1 MKEDYPVHTLLFKL
15 TSIPDIT
22 LPKYQY
28 LDAGN
33 VNDVLQKQ
41 AEHLRILQ
49 IILKLRDVSMHL
61 VYTYQPSQPMGQKL
75 NVYLMFR
82 SGSAESLKMLGGLLP
97 GMAISQYFRFT
108 ECSARQEFGNTV
120 YNGAATLIKREMCSS
135 FIRQKTGVE
144 FLFYTV
150 PGWEPNDSARMV
162 DMMQMLQNIGEF
174 TKQACAIRID
184 LYAVDAAVKYG
195 EMMRPYLKQIAE
207 LQYGDENIHLS
218 SEAQVKDRM
227 DESMRNVQRTY
238 EKWISALTEKPHFR
252 FNMYAFA
259 FDHTF
264 AATILGAAGAEAV
277 KSGGF
282 DILPVQVDGNCG
294 MHLRLEEGPRV
305 YNRVENGI
313 PLCRKARSESL
324 NDWSTLATI
333 EEISP
338 FFRLPSLFDGE
349 HLDIKKESA
358 PPETSDGLP
367 LGYDQAGMEVFYPYS
382 LLNKHALI
390 AGVPGSGKTNTML
403 HIISQLQKG
412 AHPIPFLV
420 FESAKQEYR
429 ALFNDKTMNNVF
441 LFSPGVSAQFPLAA
455 NPFAFPEGVVLC
467 EHISM
472 LMDAFAGSFYLQESA
487 RGYLDR
493 AVENAYAKYGWTI
506 DKRNDGTLPYPV
518 LADVYELMEK
528 EISGTR
534 MSAEQK
540 GNFKAFLEVR
550 LRGMMRRD
558 AGELFASSTCTIKPE
573 EWIRTSAIVELERL
587 DNETKNFFILLLLTW
602 IRETLRKDPNADRDK
617 YPDVRH
623 IIFIEEAHNLIASTT
638 EQRGTEEVNPKVSA
652 TAFIVKMLAE
662 VRALREGIVI
672 ADQLPSLLS
681 PEVIK
686 NTSLKVLHRMTA
698 QDDRELMGST
708 MSASGAQL
716 TDVST
721 YRTGHTLVF
730 YESLLRPFNVRIH
743 QWTFPG
749 ATDDSRYIP
758 MESSALLK
766 HLLSSPIGYKQ
777 KVLAPYTL
785 RFVKSMYEAISSEVE
800 QYANDPDKYGDNGL
814 VTLQNKLTEFKNQVN
829 SGQLQKDA
837 PDVYKQLTEQIR
849 AWRVSLINI
858 SSQRRSEQ

>member
-1 MKEDYPVHTLLFKL
+1 MIKEASSVHTLLFKL
-15 TSIPDIT
+15 TAIPDIT

-33 VNDVLQKQ
+33 VKDVLQKQ

-49 IILKLRDVSMHL
+49 IILKLRNVSMHL
-61 VYTYQPSQPMGQKL
+61 IYTYQPGLPKGQKL
-75 NVYLMFR
+75 SVYLMFR
-82 SGSAESLKMLGGLLP
+82 SEDTESLKMLEGLLP
-97 GMAISQYFRFT
+97 GMTISQYFRFT
-108 ECSARQEFGNTV
+108 ECSAQQEFGKTT
-120 YNGAATLIKREMCSS
+120 YSGAATLIKREMCSS

-150 PGWEPNDSARMV
+150 PGWESNDSARMV
-162 DMMQMLQNIGEF
+162 DMMQMLQNVGDF
-174 TKQACAIRID
+174 TKQPCAIRID
-184 LYAVDAAVKYG
+184 LYAVDAAEKYSDT
-195 EMMRPYLKQIAE
+195 MKPYLKQIAE
-207 LQYGDENIHLS
+207 LQYGDENIQLS
-218 SEAQVKDRM
+218 SESQMKDRM
-227 DESMRNVQRTY
+227 DESMRNVQRVY

-259 FDHTF
+259 VDHTF

-282 DILPVQVDGNCG
+282 DILPLQVEGSCG
-294 MHLRLEEGPRV
+294 MHLRLEGGPRV
-305 YNRVENGI
+305 YNRLENGI
-313 PLCRKARSESL
+313 PLCKKARSESL

-333 EEISP
+333 EEISS
-338 FFRLPSLFDGE
+338 FFRLPTLFDGE
-349 HLDIKKESA
+349 HLDIRKESA
-358 PPETSDGLP
+358 PPKTSNGLP
-367 LGYDQAGMEVFYPYS
+367 LGYDQAGVEVFYPFS

-403 HIISQLQKG
+403 HIISQLRST

-429 ALFNDKTMNNVF
+429 ALFNDKSMNNVF
-441 LFSPGVSAQFPLAA
+441 LFSPGVSSQFPLMA
-455 NPFAFPEGVVLC
+455 NPFAFPEGVVLS

-493 AVENAYAKYGWTI
+493 AVENAYANYGWTI
-506 DKRNDGTLPYPV
+506 DKRNDGTLRYPV
-518 LADVYELMEK
+518 LADVYKLMEM
-528 EISGTR
+528 EINNTK

-558 AGELFASSTCTIKPE
+558 AGELFSYNTCTIKPE
-573 EWIRTSAIVELERL
+573 DWIRTSAIVELETL

-602 IRETLRKDPNADRDK
+602 IRETLRQNPNADRDK
-617 YPDVRH
+617 YPDIRH
-623 IIFIEEAHNLIASTT
+623 IIFIEEAHNLIASTS

-681 PEVIK
+681 HEVIK
-686 NTSLKVLHRMTA
+686 NTSLKIMHRMTA

-730 YESLLRPFNVRIH
+730 YEGLLRPFNVKIH
-743 QWTFPG
+743 QWAYPG
-749 ATDDSRYIP
+749 AADDSRYVP
-758 MESSALLK
+758 MESDELLRF
-766 HLLSSPIGYKQ
+766 LLNTPIGYKN
-777 KVLAPYTL
+777 KVLAPYAIRAEKTK
-785 RFVKSMYEAISSEVE
+785 FDETQNEVKQFLNNPE
-800 QYANDPDKYGDNGL
+800 KYGTHVNIPL
-814 VTLQNKLTEFKNQVN
+814 EIVKEFENWINSRSLQAN
-829 SGQLQKDA
+829 A
-837 PDVYKQLTEQIR
+837 PDLYNQFMKQIK
-849 AWRVSLINI
+849 AWKVEIINA
-858 SSQRRSEQ
+858 QKRRTPQ